1 VRALLDCFAMR
12 DKLEAKRKDMMKQ
25 IHMTEQEVFAMR
37 PSTSGSVKEL
47 FNDDG
52 NTEKMNKKLNSG
64 ATHDA
69 QKDIVT
75 YVQIN
80 EMLTSFLCAQMIPR
94 FKAEKSEN
102 YRKILKQF
110 SIMEIENSVNYSKMW
125 SNVMNYHSKRAE
137 QTIHEVQL
145 RRDSIKQSKKPEIK
159 AEQPQLL
166 AEEEKKE

>member
-1 VRALLDCFAMR
+1 MRALLDCFAMR
-12 DKLEAKRKDMMKQ
+12 DKLESKRKDMMKQ

-75 YVQIN
+75 YV
-80 EMLTSFLCAQMIPR
+80 
-94 FKAEKSEN
+94 
-102 YRKILKQF
+102 
-110 SIMEIENSVNYSKMW
+110 
-125 SNVMNYHSKRAE
+125 
-137 QTIHEVQL
+137 
-145 RRDSIKQSKKPEIK
+145 
-159 AEQPQLL
+159 
-166 AEEEKKE
+166 